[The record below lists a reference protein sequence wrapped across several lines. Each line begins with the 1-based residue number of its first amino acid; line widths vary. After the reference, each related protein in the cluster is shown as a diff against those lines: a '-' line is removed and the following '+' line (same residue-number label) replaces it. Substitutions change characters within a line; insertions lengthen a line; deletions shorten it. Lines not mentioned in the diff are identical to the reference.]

1 MKSSAPAAILNV
13 GLDTRDGARPIT
25 VAAVCEALRAI
36 GRAIV
41 TVEVRESNTEP
52 TAVVVIDYALSRA
65 KLAAL
70 SVVLRQDCI
79 AQLDT
84 YGNGILAGPKA
95 DAWGPF
101 NPDFF
106 LMPEP
111 AHV

>member
-36 GRAIV
+36 GRTIV

-52 TAVVVIDYALSRA
+52 TAIVVIDRALSPA
-65 KLAAL
+65 ALAAL
-70 SVVLRQDCI
+70 SAQLNQEAI
-79 AQLDT
+79 AQLDAD
-84 YGNGILAGPKA
+84 GVGILAGPKA